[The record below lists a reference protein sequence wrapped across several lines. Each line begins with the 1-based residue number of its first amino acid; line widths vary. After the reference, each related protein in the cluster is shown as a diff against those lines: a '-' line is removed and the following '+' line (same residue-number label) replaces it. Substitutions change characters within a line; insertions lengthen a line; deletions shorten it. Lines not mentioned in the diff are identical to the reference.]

1 MSHLSF
7 SLRSSKRSSLPW
19 AMGYRR
25 IHECHRPRP
34 RPWSRSHRR
43 PRFGQSKALSI
54 GFRDQGPGIFS
65 ACLSERKTWLT
76 KPLQGLGKE
85 IRFEPCIFFLPRERF
100 GKTGS
105 MSGFLACILWKNDFK
120 QPKNVCGVWFPAS
133 NLPRAQL
140 ALPMQHIFRTV
151 RLRRWA
157 VPEM

>member
-34 RPWSRSHRR
+34 RPRSRSHRR

-54 GFRDQGPGIFS
+54 GFRDRGPAIFS
-65 ACLSERKTWLT
+65 ACLSERKTWLST
-76 KPLQGLGKE
+76 LQGLGKE
-85 IRFEPCIFFLPRERF
+85 IRFEPCFFFLPRERF
-100 GKTGS
+100 GKQEVRRIFGLHSLETIS
-105 MSGFLACILWKNDFK
+105 NSL
-120 QPKNVCGVWFPAS
+120 NVCGVCFPAS
-133 NLPRAQL
+133 NLPRGAVS
-140 ALPMQHIFRTV
+140 ASMQHIFRTV